1 MILLENVKKI
11 YKAKSGDVTAV
22 DNANLKIEKGEIFG
36 VIGYSGAGKSS
47 LIRLFNQ
54 LEKPTSGQITIA
66 NRVISKITG
75 SELRKARQEIGM
87 IFQHFNLLWSRT
99 VRENIEFPLEIA
111 GVDKAKRR
119 KRVDELIHLVG
130 LEGRGDAYPSQLSGG
145 QKQRVGIAR
154 ALANN
159 PQVLL
164 CDEATSALDPETTDQ
179 ILDLLLDINKRL
191 GLTIVLITHEMHVIR
206 KICNR
211 VAVME
216 RGKIVETGPVLD
228 VFRNPKQ
235 DITKRFVQ
243 QLTDSEDTN
252 ETIESLIEKYPD
264 GKVIRLQFIGE
275 AVERP
280 VLQRLM
286 QRSDIE
292 VSILQGN
299 IAQTN
304 NGSYGSL
311 VVHLNGEETAIQQ
324 AIEGIHQDQVELEV
338 IAHG

>member
-1 MILLENVKKI
+1 M
-11 YKAKSGDVTAV
+11 
-22 DNANLKIEKGEIFG
+22 
-36 VIGYSGAGKSS
+36 
-47 LIRLFNQ
+47 
-54 LEKPTSGQITIA
+54 
-66 NRVISKITG
+66 
-75 SELRKARQEIGM
+75 
-87 IFQHFNLLWSRT
+87 
-99 VRENIEFPLEIA
+99 
-111 GVDKAKRR
+111 
-119 KRVDELIHLVG
+119 
-130 LEGRGDAYPSQLSGG
+130 
-145 QKQRVGIAR
+145 
-154 ALANN
+154 
-159 PQVLL
+159 LL

-216 RGKIVETGPVLD
+216 KGKIVETGPVLD

-252 ETIESLIEKYPD
+252 ETIENLIEKYPD

>member
-1 MILLENVKKI
+1 
-11 YKAKSGDVTAV
+11 
-22 DNANLKIEKGEIFG
+22 
-36 VIGYSGAGKSS
+36 
-47 LIRLFNQ
+47 
-54 LEKPTSGQITIA
+54 
-66 NRVISKITG
+66 
-75 SELRKARQEIGM
+75 
-87 IFQHFNLLWSRT
+87 
-99 VRENIEFPLEIA
+99 
-111 GVDKAKRR
+111 RR

>member
-1 MILLENVKKI
+1 
-11 YKAKSGDVTAV
+11 
-22 DNANLKIEKGEIFG
+22 
-36 VIGYSGAGKSS
+36 
-47 LIRLFNQ
+47 
-54 LEKPTSGQITIA
+54 
-66 NRVISKITG
+66 
-75 SELRKARQEIGM
+75 
-87 IFQHFNLLWSRT
+87 
-99 VRENIEFPLEIA
+99 
-111 GVDKAKRR
+111 
-119 KRVDELIHLVG
+119 
-130 LEGRGDAYPSQLSGG
+130 
-145 QKQRVGIAR
+145 QRVGIAR

>member
-1 MILLENVKKI
+1 
-11 YKAKSGDVTAV
+11 
-22 DNANLKIEKGEIFG
+22 
-36 VIGYSGAGKSS
+36 
-47 LIRLFNQ
+47 
-54 LEKPTSGQITIA
+54 
-66 NRVISKITG
+66 
-75 SELRKARQEIGM
+75 
-87 IFQHFNLLWSRT
+87 
-99 VRENIEFPLEIA
+99 
-111 GVDKAKRR
+111 
-119 KRVDELIHLVG
+119 
-130 LEGRGDAYPSQLSGG
+130 
-145 QKQRVGIAR
+145 
-154 ALANN
+154 
-159 PQVLL
+159 
-164 CDEATSALDPETTDQ
+164 
-179 ILDLLLDINKRL
+179 
-191 GLTIVLITHEMHVIR
+191 
-206 KICNR
+206 
-211 VAVME
+211 ME

-252 ETIESLIEKYPD
+252 ETIENLIEKYPD

-311 VVHLNGEETAIQQ
+311 VVHLNGEETAYPASNRRNSSRSSRAGGDCTWISYSQML
-324 AIEGIHQDQVELEV
+324 IGIKC
-338 IAHG
+338 